1 MSGNQDNLIYSNQ
14 EKEEET
20 NTNTETHNQIDNLVI
35 PNYTNEDLTT
45 SARLSTTDIIDRDVT
60 ITSKDYNSESDNDD
74 NPFTPL
80 IRNPSTL
87 PLKPF
92 LGKLSLIAFPG
103 MFFYLSLLLLQTI
116 NLAFIGQKYG
126 DDNMTVKVS
135 IDNKNVFIEQLGDG
149 KVFNEQGVEL
159 IPATEVAERIVY
171 INDEIPFESAIALM
185 FW

>member
-1 MSGNQDNLIYSNQ
+1 MSSNQDNLIYSNQ
-14 EKEEET
+14 EKEEEDS
-20 NTNTETHNQIDNLVI
+20 NTNTQNQIDNLVI
-35 PNYTNEDLTT
+35 PNYANEDLTT

-60 ITSKDYNSESDNDD
+60 ITSKDYHSESDNDD

-126 DDNMTVKVS
+126 DDNMINAIGIT
-135 IDNKNVFIEQLGDG
+135 NL
-149 KVFNEQGVEL
+149 
-159 IPATEVAERIVY
+159 Y
-171 INDEIPFESAIALM
+171 INCTLTSSYTGLVSGIETLAANEFATRRYRLVG
-185 FW
+185 